1 MWSFSTLNRSFVYI
15 YPPCDFM
22 SYEKNVN
29 RLKIYYS
36 FEKNLSIFLFRTI
49 RLLFMKKNDSN

>member
-1 MWSFSTLNRSFVYI
+1 MRSFSTLNRSFVYI

-22 SYEKNVN
+22 RYGKNST

-36 FEKNLSIFLFRTI
+36 FEKKLMHSFISHNSIVI
-49 RLLFMKKNDSN
+49 RKKKDST

>member
-1 MWSFSTLNRSFVYI
+1 MRSFSTLNRSLVYI

-22 SYEKNVN
+22 RYGKNVT

-36 FEKNLSIFLFRTI
+36 FEKKLIYSFISRKSIAFRE
-49 RLLFMKKNDSN
+49 KNGSN